1 MGKVLL
7 AALCLLLVFACSKKQ
22 EAGKETTYFRL
33 EENSPEYHALVTA
46 HMKEYCRR
54 EAVAVDSIRVEGNK
68 LFIIFKGA
76 DRSFDYSQFARNAG
90 VEFNQFKK
98 KKLSYRGVTVYCI
111 NDSGTVAHAIVQ

>member
-1 MGKVLL
+1 MGKALF
-7 AALCLLLVFACSKKQ
+7 AALCLFLTLACSKKP
-22 EAGKETTYFRL
+22 EAGKDATYFRL
-33 EENSPEYHALVTA
+33 EENSPEYHSLVTA
-46 HMKEYCRR
+46 HMKEYCRQ
-54 EAVAVDSIRVEGNK
+54 AAGVDSIRIEGNK